1 MQGEPGY
8 KRMYR
13 DAQQSNILTADTEM
27 RRPRHGNNVMLTIDA
42 NIQRFA
48 EEELEN
54 LDKTWSPA
62 SATAIVMDISTGEIL
77 AMANLPHMI

>member
-1 MQGEPGY
+1 
-8 KRMYR
+8 
-13 DAQQSNILTADTEM
+13 
-27 RRPRHGNNVMLTIDA
+27 MLTIDA